1 MCLQISQGMEYLTS
15 QSIIHRDL
23 AARNCMWDRVEYTNI
38 NIVVNFFACRIDSD
52 GVIKV
57 ADFGL
62 SKSAYEKLYFRENKS
77 ENVKLPIKWLA
88 IECMEDGVFSEKSDV
103 VSTTLIYT
111 LWLLL
116 AFSKFYAIFYSGHLE
131 WHVGRYSVV
140 VRYHMEDCHHW
151 VYQGCWKVV
160 REWKHQTMQLAHRK
174 CIL

>member
-1 MCLQISQGMEYLTS
+1 MQCF
-15 QSIIHRDL
+15 D
-23 AARNCMWDRVEYTNI
+23 
-38 NIVVNFFACRIDSD
+38 CRIDSN

-62 SKSAYEKLYFRENKS
+62 SKSIFYDKLYFREDKN

-116 AFSKFYAIFYSGHLE
+116 AFSKFYAISYSGHLE
-131 WHVGRYSVV
+131 
-140 VRYHMEDCHHW
+140 
-151 VYQGCWKVV
+151 
-160 REWKHQTMQLAHRK
+160 
-174 CIL
+174 